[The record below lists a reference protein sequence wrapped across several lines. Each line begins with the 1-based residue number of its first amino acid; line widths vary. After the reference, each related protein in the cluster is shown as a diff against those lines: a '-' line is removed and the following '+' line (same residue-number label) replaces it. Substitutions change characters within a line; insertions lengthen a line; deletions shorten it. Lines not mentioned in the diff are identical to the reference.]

1 MAEGGETHLPPSGP
15 PPSQIQ
21 TAPNLVAF
29 NPKAV
34 TPSQPLYLQRNDLV
48 GFSTLSNVTGFTIR
62 INYRWLTPEGEIKE
76 GELDLS
82 PPVSLLQS
90 SFSIFEGWLLSFH
103 ARITATMAPGGWVFI
118 QAAVFREFNAVLGPN
133 AHALLWEGYLSTNF
147 GGGWPGPSAK
157 QITDGAGVLRSIT
170 GSTPAAGAEINEVVP
185 SLRRWNLLGLFAT
198 LVSSAT
204 VINRT
209 PAFFFDDGANIFSGS
224 EGIFTQPASTT
235 SRYSFSTVV
244 PSQAFIS
251 NFLPVGLLLPF
262 PLKANFR
269 IRSTTL
275 NLQAGDQWTA
285 PQYLVQ
291 EWGAWDN

>member
-29 NPKAV
+29 DPKQVA
-34 TPSQPLYLQRNDLV
+34 PALPIYFQRNDV
-48 GFSTLSNVTGFTIR
+48 FAFQFFTNTTGISAR
-62 INYRWLTPEGEIKE
+62 IGYRWLTPNGEIKE
-76 GELDLS
+76 GQLNTGPFTSTAIAFL
-82 PPVSLLQS
+82 PL
-90 SFSIFEGWLLSFH
+90 FEGWLLSFVGTILGTPVVGQYCYVQ
-103 ARITATMAPGGWVFI
+103 AGLLRGSTAASPVP
-118 QAAVFREFNAVLGPN
+118 FNDSI
-133 AHALLWEGYLSTNF
+133 WSGYLYSNAF
-147 GGGWPGPSAK
+147 NGYPGTPSK
-157 QITDGAGVLRSIT
+157 EITDGLGVLRSIT
-170 GSTPAAGAEINEVVP
+170 GTAPAAGAEINETVP
-185 SLRRWNLLGLFAT
+185 VNRRWNLIALFASLT
-198 LVSSAT
+198 SSAT

-262 PLKANFR
+262 PLKGNFR